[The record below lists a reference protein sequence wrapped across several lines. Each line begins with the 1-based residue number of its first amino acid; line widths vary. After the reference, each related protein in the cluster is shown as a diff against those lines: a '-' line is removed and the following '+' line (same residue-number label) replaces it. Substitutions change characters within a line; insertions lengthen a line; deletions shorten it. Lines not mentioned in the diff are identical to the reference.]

1 MREKLQKLG
10 LVMILFIGM
19 GGMANGQ
26 TDSIYALNSSVI
38 NDTIHASFNST
49 YDISKL
55 QKVFLKMTN
64 LSNPSDPLSPWTFFA
79 TPSINSTLFAKVGDF
94 SYSNVSAGITK
105 FSIVIYLPDNFHGQ
119 NTKLDFYLENNIVA
133 KTEGTEFSNTL
144 TYEYNAAITGITE
157 NNFEVELDRSLDT
170 QYKINLNFNHVYVD
184 LDDTL
189 IINEQITFAAR
200 LCISPQINV
209 PGRRRYY

>member
-79 TPSINSTLFAKVGDF
+79 TPSINSTLFANVGDF

-157 NNFEVELDRSLDT
+157 NNFEVENKTIKFYDVNGVELSDRPVNIMYLEANYSGNGVT
-170 QYKINLNFNHVYVD
+170 YSKKI
-184 LDDTL
+184 T
-189 IINEQITFAAR
+189 IE
-200 LCISPQINV
+200 
-209 PGRRRYY
+209 